1 MRNFILMAMVMV
13 CTLGSAT
20 ASNILEIETIIPERV
35 LSSATVKPIVDLKF
49 IPNST
54 NDFVKI
60 NNLSPIKEIR
70 VYNEKG
76 RLVSTKKHVSKEYN
90 FDISRLAPGTY
101 CFRIQ
106 INKEVVTKL
115 VAKK

>member
-1 MRNFILMAMVMV
+1 MRNIILMAMLVV

-20 ASNILEIETIIPERV
+20 ATITLETKTFNPEKV
-35 LSSATVKPIVDLKF
+35 LSTATVKPIVDLKF
-49 IPNST
+49 VPNLT

-60 NNLSPIKEIR
+60 NNLSPMNEIR

-76 RLVSTKKHVSKEYN
+76 RLVSTKKHLSKEYN
-90 FDISRLAPGTY
+90 FDISKLTPGTY

-106 INKEVVTKL
+106 IDKEVVTKL
-115 VAKK
+115 IEKK